1 MTAFWNHG
9 IRCFDIDV
17 VNTKDG
23 QLIAAHPAILGPKI
37 KPNDSKTPFDP
48 AAFTLEE
55 MRRMGADEEGHP
67 LLNTVLK
74 HYSTLINTDATTRKP
89 YFTENSE
96 YIQGSL
102 FHLDL
107 KGPNLTSKDVNDV
120 TAKLLELEIQKN
132 VAVCAGALKD
142 GEVGPGYDM
151 LKHLGQN
158 PSTGTMSLVLRD
170 REENDRNVDM
180 VHDIVQKNKAIR
192 SYASSYKFDKE
203 FFLKIRGLP
212 IITWTIDD
220 EKTLIYS
227 IESGAA
233 GVVSNHPMQ
242 LQKTL
247 QGWIKNDQCLA
258 G

>member
-1 MTAFWNHG
+1 MH
-9 IRCFDIDV
+9 R
-17 VNTKDG
+17 
-23 QLIAAHPAILGPKI
+23 L
-37 KPNDSKTPFDP
+37 
-48 AAFTLEE
+48 
-55 MRRMGADEEGHP
+55 GADEEGHP
-67 LLNTVLK
+67 LLNTVLE
-74 HYSTLINTDATTRKP
+74 HYATLINTDATTKKP
-89 YFTENSE
+89 YFAESSE

-102 FHLDL
+102 FQLDL
-107 KGPNLTSKDVNDV
+107 KGPSLTSKDVNDIRV
-120 TAKLLELEIQKN
+120 KLLELGIQNN

-142 GEVGPGYDM
+142 GEVGPGFDM
-151 LKHLGQN
+151 LKYLGES

-203 FFLKIRGLP
+203 FFSKIRGLP

-220 EKTLIYS
+220 EQTLIYS